1 MATCKDCIHHDLCD
15 AKGHLILTIN
25 NICELEYRS
34 DVSEWW
40 CKNYKPTADVAP
52 KSEVIDEIL
61 SLIDDKIRFEVEM
74 YNGFHSLKNGKTLC
88 QERVNAL
95 NDIKL
100 IINHQFR
107 AELKKKY
114 TEDKV

>member
-1 MATCKDCIHHDLCD
+1 MARCDDCKANKVCDHNRFGFETC
-15 AKGHLILTIN
+15 G
-25 NICELEYRS
+25 
-34 DVSEWW
+34 
-40 CKNYKPTADVAP
+40 NYISADVAP

-74 YNGFHSLKNGKTLC
+74 YNGFHSLKNSKTLC

-114 TEDKV
+114 TEGKE

>member
-1 MATCKDCIHHDLCD
+1 MARYID
-15 AKGHLILTIN
+15 ADELIAHLHSQAEGRPIAFVTMTQLTSSISFVEK
-25 NICELEYRS
+25 IS
-34 DVSEWW
+34 A
-40 CKNYKPTADVAP
+40 ADVAP

-74 YNGFHSLKNGKTLC
+74 YNGFQSLKNGKTLC

-114 TEDKV
+114 TEGKK